1 MVDVGGIVLHITCEG
16 ERRPGQP
23 LVVLEAGA
31 GNSARTWDQVIGPI
45 ATSARAC
52 AYDRP
57 GLGASGRSLK
67 PQRAAETVDRL
78 HALLAAAGERAPYV
92 MAGHSYGGM
101 IVRLYASRYPAE
113 VAGLVLVD
121 SSHEEQMKRFA
132 ALPPTVTK
140 GPATPP
146 IPEQFDIIGMS
157 AELSKANWH
166 ADVPLVVLTR
176 TNRPAPGAED
186 GDPRGG
192 IWHELQ
198 RELAT
203 RSPQAEHI
211 VATHSGHYIQNDE
224 PALVIDAV
232 KRVVAKASTR

>member
-1 MVDVGGIVLHITCEG
+1 V
-16 ERRPGQP
+16 
-23 LVVLEAGA
+23 
-31 GNSARTWDQVIGPI
+31 
-45 ATSARAC
+45 
-52 AYDRP
+52 
-57 GLGASGRSLK
+57 
-67 PQRAAETVDRL
+67 ETL

-101 IVRLYASRYPAE
+101 IVRLYASRYPGE

-132 ALPPTVTK
+132 ALPPTVMK

-157 AELSKANWH
+157 AELSRANWH
-166 ADVPLVVLTR
+166 ANIPLVVLTR
-176 TNRPAPGAED
+176 TDRAAPGSE
-186 GDPRGG
+186 DPRGA
-192 IWHELQ
+192 IWQELQ
-198 RELAT
+198 KELAT

-211 VATHSGHYIQNDE
+211 VATDSGHYIQNDQ

-232 KRVVAKASTR
+232 KRVVAAASKR